1 MNGAESLVRTL
12 VSSGVDVCFANPGTS
27 EMHFVA
33 ALDRVP
39 GVRCVL
45 GLFEGVV
52 TGAADGYWRLS
63 GNPAATLLHLG
74 PGLANGVANLHNA
87 RKASSGVVNV
97 IGEHA
102 THHLQYDAPLTADI
116 EGIARP
122 VSHWIGRA
130 NTADEVAGLGA
141 QAVAA
146 ARGNNGQIAS
156 LILPADTAWN
166 DAPQGEAKP
175 VAVAARTRAD
185 EAQVKAAAAALK
197 KAGPKGML
205 ILGGIALHRQ
215 GLQLAARIAAATGCR
230 LSNNGFS
237 ARIERGGGL
246 PSVGRIPF
254 VVDLALKYLADVQE
268 IALVGAKRPVA
279 FFAYP
284 GKPSI
289 LTPDGCNIT
298 SVLDVE
304 GDLIDALE
312 RLADAVGAPKSVP
325 AYNSG
330 LARPALPEGAPN
342 FEKIAAAISALLPD
356 NAVVVDESVTSGR
369 GIFAAAEAC
378 GPHDWLNNMGGS
390 IGYSLPV
397 AVGAA
402 IAAPDRKIVALTGDG
417 SAFYTLQALWTMAR
431 EQLNVTMVIFA
442 NRSYAILRNELANV
456 GAANPGP
463 RAIDML
469 TLDRPDP
476 DWVALAKGH
485 GVPAVRVDE
494 MGDFSRAFAAALETR
509 GPQLVELV
517 F

>member
-12 VSSGVDVCFANPGTS
+12 VASGVDTCFANPGTS

-52 TGAADGYWRLS
+52 TGAADGYWRMADK
-63 GNPAATLLHLG
+63 PAATLLHLG

-102 THHLQYDAPLTADI
+102 TYHLQYDAPLTADI

-130 NTADEVAGLGA
+130 NSASDVAVLGA
-141 QAVAA
+141 EAVAA
-146 ARGNNGQIAS
+146 AMTNGGQIAS

-166 DAPQGEAKP
+166 EAID
-175 VAVAARTRAD
+175 VAVPLAMSPRAKAEETD
-185 EAQVKAAAAALK
+185 LRAAAAALK
-197 KAGPKGML
+197 KAGAHGML
-205 ILGGIALHRQ
+205 ILGGIALRRR
-215 GLQLAARIAAATGCR
+215 GLELAARIAAATGCK
-230 LSNNGFS
+230 LSNSGYS
-237 ARIERGGGL
+237 ARMERGGGL
-246 PSVGRIPF
+246 PHVGRIPF
-254 VVDLALKYLADVQE
+254 VVDQAVAYLKDVRE
-268 IALVGAKRPVA
+268 LVLIGARRPVA

-289 LTPDGCNIT
+289 LTQEACNIT
-298 SVLDVE
+298 AVCDVE
-304 GDLIDALE
+304 ADLIDALE
-312 RLADAVGAPKSVP
+312 RLADLVDAPKSVP
-325 AYNSG
+325 A
-330 LARPALPEGAPN
+330 AIVPPKPALPDGAPTPD
-342 FEKIAAAISALLPD
+342 KIAAAMAVLIPD

-369 GIFAAAEAC
+369 GIFAASQASS
-378 GPHDWLNNMGGS
+378 PHDWLNNMGGS

-397 AVGAA
+397 AIGAA
-402 IAAPDRKIVALTGDG
+402 IAAPGRKIVALTGDG

-431 EQLNVTMVIFA
+431 EQLDVTMVVFA

-485 GVPAVRVDE
+485 GVSAVRVDD
-494 MGDFSRAFAAALETR
+494 MNDFARAFLAALEVQ
-509 GPQLVELV
+509 GPQLIELV

>member
-12 VSSGVDVCFANPGTS
+12 VASGVDTCFANPGTS

-52 TGAADGYWRLS
+52 TGAADGYWRLAQK
-63 GNPAATLLHLG
+63 PAATLLHLG

-87 RKASSGVVNV
+87 RKATSGVVNV

-130 NTADEVAGLGA
+130 QTAGDVAGLGA
-141 QAVAA
+141 QAVMA
-146 ARGNNGQIAS
+146 ARSRNGQIAS

-166 DAPQGEAKP
+166 EAPQGEAQSL
-175 VAVAARTRAD
+175 AVPARARAD
-185 EAQVKAAAAALK
+185 EAQIRKAAGALK
-197 KAGPKGML
+197 KAGPNGML
-205 ILGGIALHRQ
+205 ILGGIALQRE
-215 GLQLAARIAAATGCR
+215 GLLLAARIAAATGCR

-254 VVDLALKYLADVQE
+254 VVDLALKYLADVRE
-268 IALVGAKRPVA
+268 IALIGAKAPIA

-284 GKPSI
+284 GKPSV
-289 LTPDGCNIT
+289 LTPDGCT
-298 SVLDVE
+298 VTPVAEVE
-304 GDLIDALE
+304 DDLIDALE
-312 RLADAVGAPKSVP
+312 RLADAVGAPKDAPVQRQP
-325 AYNSG
+325 E
-330 LARPALPEGAPN
+330 RPALPDGAPSLD
-342 FEKIAAAISALLPD
+342 KIAAAIAALLPD
-356 NAVVVDESVTSGR
+356 DAVVVDESVTSGR
-369 GIFAAAEAC
+369 GIFAAAEAA

-402 IAAPDRKIVALTGDG
+402 LACPERRIVTLTGDG

-485 GVPAVRVDE
+485 GVPAIRVDE
-494 MGDFSRAFAAALETR
+494 MNAFSRAFAAALETR
-509 GPQLVELV
+509 GPQLIELML
-517 F
+517 

>member
-12 VSSGVDVCFANPGTS
+12 LASDVNTCFANPGTS

-52 TGAADGYWRLS
+52 TGAADGYWRMADR
-63 GNPAATLLHLG
+63 PAATLLHLG

-87 RKASSGVVNV
+87 RKANSGIVNV

-102 THHLQYDAPLTADI
+102 TYHLQYDAPLTSDI

-130 NTADEVAGLGA
+130 DTAGAVAALGA
-141 QAVAA
+141 EAVAA
-146 ARGNNGQIAS
+146 ARTGAGQIAS

-166 DAPQGEAKP
+166 E
-175 VAVAARTRAD
+175 AVAAAQPIAPPSRVRAG
-185 EAQVKAAAAALK
+185 EGAIRAAAAALK
-197 KAGPKGML
+197 SAGANGML
-205 ILGGIALHRQ
+205 MLGGIALRRR
-215 GLQLAARIAAATGCR
+215 GLELAARIAAATGCK
-230 LSNNGFS
+230 LSNSGYS
-237 ARIERGGGL
+237 ARMERGGGL
-246 PSVGRIPF
+246 PGVGRIPF
-254 VVDLALKYLADVQE
+254 VVDQALAYLKDVRE
-268 IALVGAKRPVA
+268 LVLVGGRTPVA

-284 GKPSI
+284 GKPS
-289 LTPDGCNIT
+289 LLLPDGCNVT
-298 SVLDVE
+298 PVATVDD
-304 GDLIDALE
+304 DLIDALE
-312 RLADAVGAPKSVP
+312 RLAEALGAPKSAPVQP
-325 AYNSG
+325 QLPRPG
-330 LARPALPEGAPN
+330 LPDGAPN
-342 FEKIAAAISALLPD
+342 PDRIAAAIAALLPE
-356 NAVVVDESVTSGR
+356 NAIVVDESITSGR
-369 GIFAAAEAC
+369 GIFAAAGASA
-378 GPHDWLNNMGGS
+378 PHDWLNNMGGS

-397 AVGAA
+397 AVGCA
-402 IAAPDRKIVALTGDG
+402 IACPDRKVVALTGDG

-431 EQLNVTMVIFA
+431 ENLNITMVVFA

-485 GVPAVRVDE
+485 GVAAVRADD
-494 MGDFSRAFAAALETR
+494 MDDFARAFRNALAER
-509 GPQLVELV
+509 GPQLVELRL
-517 F
+517 

>member
-1 MNGAESLVRTL
+1 MMNGAESLVRTL
-12 VSSGVDVCFANPGTS
+12 VASGVDTCFANPGTS

-52 TGAADGYWRLS
+52 TGAADGYWRLAQR
-63 GNPAATLLHLG
+63 PAATLLHLG

-87 RKASSGVVNV
+87 RKATSGVVNV

-130 NTADEVAGLGA
+130 NRAEDVAALGA
-141 QAVAA
+141 QAVMA
-146 ARGNNGQIAS
+146 ARSRNGQIAS

-166 DAPQGEAKP
+166 DAPQGAAGPLDVPARAK
-175 VAVAARTRAD
+175 AD
-185 EAQVKAAAAALK
+185 EAQIAAAAAALK
-197 KAGPKGML
+197 KAGQNGML
-205 ILGGIALHRQ
+205 ILGGIALQRQ
-215 GLQLAARIAAATGCR
+215 GLQLAARIATATGCR

-254 VVDLALKYLADVQE
+254 VVDLALKYLADVRE
-268 IALVGAKRPVA
+268 IALVGAKAPIA

-284 GKPSI
+284 GKPSV
-289 LTPDGCNIT
+289 LTPDGCAVT
-298 SVLDVE
+298 PVAEVE
-304 GDLIDALE
+304 DDLIDALE
-312 RLADAVGAPKSVP
+312 RLADAVGAPKAVAAQRQP
-325 AYNSG
+325 E
-330 LARPALPEGAPN
+330 RPPLPEGAPSLD
-342 FEKIAAAISALLPD
+342 KIAAAIAALLPD
-356 NAVVVDESVTSGR
+356 GAVVVDESVTSGR
-369 GIFAAAEAC
+369 GIFAAAEAA

-402 IAAPDRKIVALTGDG
+402 LAVPDRKIVTLTGDG

-476 DWVALAKGH
+476 DWVALARGH
-485 GVPAVRVDE
+485 GVPAIRVDE
-494 MGDFSRAFAAALETR
+494 MNAFSRAFAAALETH
-509 GPQLVELV
+509 GPQLIELV
-517 F
+517 L

>member
-1 MNGAESLVRTL
+1 M
-12 VSSGVDVCFANPGTS
+12 
-27 EMHFVA
+27 
-33 ALDRVP
+33 
-39 GVRCVL
+39 
-45 GLFEGVV
+45 
-52 TGAADGYWRLS
+52 
-63 GNPAATLLHLG
+63 
-74 PGLANGVANLHNA
+74 
-87 RKASSGVVNV
+87 
-97 IGEHA
+97 
-102 THHLQYDAPLTADI
+102 
-116 EGIARP
+116 
-122 VSHWIGRA
+122 SHWIGRGQ
-130 NTADEVAGLGA
+130 TAGDVAGLGA

-146 ARGNNGQIAS
+146 ARSNNGQIAS

-166 DAPQGEAKP
+166 DAPNGEAKP
-175 VAVAARTRAD
+175 QPVQACTKAD
-185 EAQVKAAAAALK
+185 EAQIRAAAAALK
-197 KAGPKGML
+197 KAGAKGML
-205 ILGGIALHRQ
+205 ILGGLALQRQ
-215 GLQLAARIAAATGCR
+215 GLLLAARIAAVTGCR
-230 LSNNGFS
+230 LSNNGYS

-254 VVDLALKYLADVQE
+254 VVDQALKYLADVQE
-268 IALVGAKRPVA
+268 IALIGAKQPIA

-298 SVLDVE
+298 PVAAVE
-304 GDLIDALE
+304 DDLIDALE
-312 RLADAVGAPKSVP
+312 RLAEAVGAPKVAP
-325 AYNSG
+325 AYNPG
-330 LARPALPEGAPN
+330 LAKPALPEGAPSLD
-342 FEKIAAAISALLPD
+342 KIAAAISALLPD
-356 NAVVVDESVTSGR
+356 HAVVVDESVTSGR

-390 IGYSLPV
+390 IGFSLPV

-402 IAAPDRKIVALTGDG
+402 LAVPERKIVALTGDG

-431 EQLNVTMVIFA
+431 EQLNVTVVIFA

-476 DWVALAKGH
+476 DWVALARGH
-485 GVPAVRVDE
+485 GVAAVRVDE
-494 MGDFSRAFAAALETR
+494 MGDFSRAFAAALETQ

>member
-12 VSSGVDVCFANPGTS
+12 LASDVDTCFANPGTS

-52 TGAADGYWRLS
+52 TGAADGYWRMTDR
-63 GNPAATLLHLG
+63 PAATLLHLG

-87 RKASSGVVNV
+87 RKANSGIVNV

-102 THHLQYDAPLTADI
+102 TYHLQYDAPLTSDI

-130 NTADEVAGLGA
+130 STATDVAALGA
-141 QAVAA
+141 EAVAA
-146 ARGNNGQIAS
+146 ARTGAGQIAS

-166 DAPQGEAKP
+166 DAEAAAKP
-175 VAVAARTRAD
+175 IAPPSRVAAEEGAIR
-185 EAQVKAAAAALK
+185 AAAAALK
-197 KAGPKGML
+197 SAGANGML
-205 ILGGIALHRQ
+205 MLGGIALRRR
-215 GLQLAARIAAATGCR
+215 GLELAARIAAATGCK
-230 LSNNGFS
+230 LSNSGYS
-237 ARIERGGGL
+237 ARMERGGGL
-246 PSVGRIPF
+246 PGVGRIPF
-254 VVDLALKYLADVQE
+254 VVDQALAYLKDVHE
-268 IALVGAKRPVA
+268 LVLVGGRKPVA

-284 GKPSI
+284 GKPS
-289 LTPDGCNIT
+289 LLLPEGCNVTPVAGI
-298 SVLDVE
+298 DD
-304 GDLIDALE
+304 DLIDALE
-312 RLADAVGAPKSVP
+312 RLAEAVGAPKTAPVP
-325 AYNSG
+325 PPPPRPG
-330 LARPALPEGAPN
+330 LPDGAPN
-342 FEKIAAAISALLPD
+342 PDRIAAVIAALLPE
-356 NAVVVDESVTSGR
+356 NVIVVDESITSGR
-369 GIFAAAEAC
+369 GIFAAAAASA
-378 GPHDWLNNMGGS
+378 PHDWLNNMGGS

-397 AVGAA
+397 AVGCA
-402 IAAPDRKIVALTGDG
+402 IACPDRKVVALTGDG

-431 EQLNVTMVIFA
+431 ENLDVTMVVFA

-476 DWVALAKGH
+476 DWVALANGH
-485 GVPAVRVDE
+485 GVAAVRAED
-494 MGDFSRAFAAALETR
+494 MGDFAIAFRNALAER
-509 GPQLVELV
+509 GPQLIELRL
-517 F
+517 

>member
-12 VSSGVDVCFANPGTS
+12 VASGVDTCFANPGTS

-33 ALDRVP
+33 ALDHVP

-52 TGAADGYWRLS
+52 TGAADGYWRLARK
-63 GNPAATLLHLG
+63 PAATLLHLG

-87 RKASSGVVNV
+87 RKASSGIVNV

-102 THHLQYDAPLTADI
+102 THHLQYDAPLTSDI

-122 VSHWIGRA
+122 VSHWIGRGQ
-130 NTADEVAGLGA
+130 TADDVAALGA
-141 QAVAA
+141 EAVAA
-146 ARGNNGQIAS
+146 AHSKGGQIAS

-166 DAPQGEAKP
+166 EAKAEARP
-175 VAVAARTRAD
+175 IAVGARVKSD
-185 EAQVKAAAAALK
+185 EAQIRAAAAALK
-197 KAGPKGML
+197 KAGPNGML
-205 ILGGIALHRQ
+205 ILGGDALLRD
-215 GLQLAARIAAATGCR
+215 GLKLAARISAATGCR

-254 VVDLALKYLADVQE
+254 VVDLALKYLQDVRE

-289 LTPDGCNIT
+289 LTQDGCNIT
-298 SVLDVE
+298 PVAEVE
-304 GDLIDALE
+304 GDVIDALE
-312 RLADAVGAPKSVP
+312 RLAEAVGAPKTVP
-325 AYNSG
+325 AQEQPQKPG
-330 LARPALPEGAPN
+330 LPDGAPN
-342 FEKIAAAISALLPD
+342 FEKIAAAIAALLPE

-369 GIFAAAEAC
+369 GIFAAAEAS

-402 IAAPDRKIVALTGDG
+402 LACPDRKIVALTGDG
-417 SAFYTLQALWTMAR
+417 SAFYTLQAMWTMAR

-485 GVPAVRVDE
+485 GVSAIRVTE
-494 MGDFSRAFAAALETR
+494 MNAFCRAFAATLEQR
-509 GPQLVELV
+509 GPQLIELV
-517 F
+517 L